1 MFGRGKKHK
10 EPVRRSHV
18 QPQADE
24 AGFDMA
30 SYRRGTT
37 LNSFKSNEPTQS
49 ERQRLKRLRAL
60 RRRMAVVLAA
70 IVVLLVLGLSLLS
83 QFTGSISTVVATDS
97 NIVLSDDDIN
107 RYRTIVDK
115 YFADNSFERFGFARR
130 NSVLLQYVMNEA
142 PEVSAIKIS
151 PSGIASG
158 KVEVTVRRPVAMW
171 INGNQTDFVDSDGV
185 VFDRNYYATPSIAI
199 EDNSGVQLDGGVA
212 TSSSFLSFVG
222 KTAVALSEKE
232 GLQVER
238 VVIPQGS
245 ARYVEFYLTGRN
257 YPFKAQITR
266 DATSQAHDIAVM
278 TRYIDSHGISPQYVD
293 CRVEGKAYWK

>member
-97 NIVLSDDDIN
+97 NIALSDDDIN

-158 KVEVTVRRPVAMW
+158 KVEVTVRQPVAMW

>member
-18 QPQADE
+18 QPQSDE

-97 NIVLSDDDIN
+97 NIVLSDDDID

-158 KVEVTVRRPVAMW
+158 KVEVTVRQPVAMW

-245 ARYVEFYLTGRN
+245 ARYVEFYLSGRN

>member
-97 NIVLSDDDIN
+97 NIALSDDDID

>member
-18 QPQADE
+18 QPQSDE

-158 KVEVTVRRPVAMW
+158 KVEVTVRQPVAMW

>member
-18 QPQADE
+18 QPQSDE

-97 NIVLSDDDIN
+97 NIALLDDDIN

-158 KVEVTVRRPVAMW
+158 KVEVTVRQPVAMW

>member
-18 QPQADE
+18 QPQPDE

-97 NIVLSDDDIN
+97 NIALSDDDIN

-158 KVEVTVRRPVAMW
+158 KVEVTVRQPVAMW

>member
-18 QPQADE
+18 QSQPDE

-49 ERQRLKRLRAL
+49 ERQRLKRLRVL

-97 NIVLSDDDIN
+97 NIALSDDDIN

>member
-18 QPQADE
+18 QPQSDE
-24 AGFDMA
+24 AGFDMT

-97 NIVLSDDDIN
+97 NIALSDDDIN

-158 KVEVTVRRPVAMW
+158 KVEVTVRQPVAMW

-232 GLQVER
+232 GLQAER

>member
-18 QPQADE
+18 QPQSDE

-97 NIVLSDDDIN
+97 NIVLSDDDID

-158 KVEVTVRRPVAMW
+158 KVEVTVRQPVAMW

>member
-10 EPVRRSHV
+10 EPMRRSHV
-18 QPQADE
+18 QPQSDK

-37 LNSFKSNEPTQS
+37 LNSFKGNEPTQS

-97 NIVLSDDDIN
+97 NITLSDDDIN

-158 KVEVTVRRPVAMW
+158 KVEVTVRQPVAMW

-222 KTAVALSEKE
+222 KTAVALSEQE

>member
-18 QPQADE
+18 QPQSDE

-158 KVEVTVRRPVAMW
+158 KVEVTVRQPVAMW

-222 KTAVALSEKE
+222 KTAVALSEQE

>member
-18 QPQADE
+18 QPQSDE

-97 NIVLSDDDIN
+97 NIALSDDDIN

-158 KVEVTVRRPVAMW
+158 KVEVTVRQPVAMW

>member
-18 QPQADE
+18 QPQSDE

-37 LNSFKSNEPTQS
+37 LNAFKSNEPTQS

-97 NIVLSDDDIN
+97 NIALSDDDIN

-158 KVEVTVRRPVAMW
+158 KVEVTVRQPVAMW

>member
-18 QPQADE
+18 QPQSDE

-60 RRRMAVVLAA
+60 RRRMAVLLAA

-97 NIVLSDDDIN
+97 NIALSDDDIN

-158 KVEVTVRRPVAMW
+158 KVEVTVRQPVAMW

-232 GLQVER
+232 GLQAER

>member
-18 QPQADE
+18 QPQSDE

-97 NIVLSDDDIN
+97 NIALSDDDID

-158 KVEVTVRRPVAMW
+158 KVEVTVRQPVAMW

-222 KTAVALSEKE
+222 KTAVALSEQE

>member
-1 MFGRGKKHK
+1 MFGRKKKHN
-10 EPVRRSHV
+10 EPVRHTRPETDA
-18 QPQADE
+18 Q
-24 AGFDMA
+24 FDVA

-37 LNSFKSNEPTQS
+37 LNSFKGNEPTQS

-97 NIVLSDDDIN
+97 GITLSDDDIN

-158 KVEVTVRRPVAMW
+158 KVEVTVRQPVAMW

>member
-18 QPQADE
+18 QPQSDE

-97 NIVLSDDDIN
+97 NIVLSDDDID

-158 KVEVTVRRPVAMW
+158 KVEVTVRQPVAMW

-222 KTAVALSEKE
+222 KTAVALSEQE